1 MGASNAAGRS
11 DAEETSVW
19 AKSAACFSRW
29 RGGDA
34 AALDELVR
42 LMTPVL
48 WHTVRAYGLTSVAAE
63 DAVQNTWLALVRN
76 GHQVAEAAA
85 IGGWL
90 LTTARRTAWRARST
104 DAKTLTVEDTH
115 LAAAL
120 PTSKAAEAS
129 AMEQL
134 GSSILWKHVQTLDE
148 RCQRLLRIV
157 AFDDRPD
164 YAGLAQDLGMP
175 VGSIGP
181 TRRRCLDK
189 LRSSLEKGGQL

>member
-1 MGASNAAGRS
+1 MAASDVAGRS
-11 DAEETSVW
+11 DAAEVSVW
-19 AKSAACFSRW
+19 VRAAGCFGRW
-29 RGGDA
+29 QGGEA

-48 WHTVRAYGLTSVAAE
+48 WHTVRAYGLNQAAAE
-63 DAVQNTWLALVRN
+63 DAVQNTWLALIRN
-76 GHQVAEAAA
+76 GHQVSEAAA

-90 LTTARRTAWRARST
+90 LTTARRTAWRAKSA
-104 DAKTLTVEDTH
+104 DVKALAVEDTQ
-115 LAAAL
+115 LASAL
-120 PTSKAAEAS
+120 PNSEAAEAS
-129 AMEQL
+129 ALEQL
-134 GSSILWKHVQTLDE
+134 ASSVLWKHVQTLDG

-164 YAGLAQDLGMP
+164 YAGLAQDMGMP
-175 VGSIGP
+175 IGSIGP

>member
-1 MGASNAAGRS
+1 MAASDVAGRS
-11 DAEETSVW
+11 DAAETSVW
-19 AKSAACFSRW
+19 VRAAACFGRW
-29 RGGDA
+29 QGGDA

-48 WHTVRAYGLTSVAAE
+48 WHTVRSYGLTQVAAE

-104 DAKTLTVEDTH
+104 DAKTLPVEDTQ
-115 LAAAL
+115 LAAGL

-129 AMEQL
+129 AMEEL
-134 GSSILWKHVQTLDE
+134 SSSILWEHVQTLDE

-164 YAGLAQDLGMP
+164 YAGLAKDLEMP
-175 VGSIGP
+175 IGSIGP

>member
-1 MGASNAAGRS
+1 MAASDVAGRS
-11 DAEETSVW
+11 DATEASVW
-19 AKSAACFSRW
+19 VRAAACFERW
-29 RGGDA
+29 QGGES

-48 WHTVRAYGLTSVAAE
+48 WHTVRAYGLSQAAAE

-76 GHQVAEAAA
+76 GHQVTQAAA

-90 LTTARRTAWRARST
+90 LTTARRTAWRT
-104 DAKTLTVEDTH
+104 KTSDGKATAVEDTQ
-115 LAAAL
+115 LAAGL
-120 PTSKAAEAS
+120 PHSVAAETS
-129 AMEQL
+129 ALEEL
-134 GSSILWKHVQTLDE
+134 SGSVLWDHVRALDD

-164 YAGLAQDLGMP
+164 YAGLAQNLGMP
-175 VGSIGP
+175 IGSIGP